1 MPRRATGEALGQD
14 AEAGK
19 GESLVHSFTGVST
32 GKARQGIE
40 NSLGLASLNNSSR
53 LWL

>member
-1 MPRRATGEALGQD
+1 MPCRAMREALGQD
-14 AEAGK
+14 AGAGE
-19 GESLVHSFTGVST
+19 GESLVHSVIGVST